1 MTDQSSIFPAFIRA
15 EYDGSGSGFA
25 LFEKEAGE
33 SAARARRQFEAN
45 FAEVE
50 RVVTG
55 AVSRGLKTNGAMDL
69 GVEGYR
75 QAAANAKVYE
85 MSLRNTRD
93 AAQALAA
100 HVALGSGLASGK
112 Y

>member
-15 EYDGSGSGFA
+15 EYDPSGGGFS

-50 RVVTG
+50 RVVNG
-55 AVSRGLKTNGAMDL
+55 ALSRGL
-69 GVEGYR
+69 
-75 QAAANAKVYE
+75 
-85 MSLRNTRD
+85 
-93 AAQALAA
+93 
-100 HVALGSGLASGK
+100 
-112 Y
+112 